1 MNKILITVI
10 ILSIFLSSCSKKE
23 YKTMN
28 DYAQG
33 TTFSIVYEHNEKLD
47 ADIFQ
52 LLREFDLALSTY
64 IDTSIISKINS
75 NKSVKLNELFIDF
88 YNQSKSAFEATDG
101 YFDIT
106 VGPLV
111 KAWGFG
117 VAQEFNTDSS
127 SIDSIKAF
135 VGMDNIW
142 LESEKLV
149 KNDER
154 IYLDGNA
161 IAQGQS
167 VDFIA
172 DFLESREIKNYMVE
186 IGGEVRAKGVNKKG
200 SPWRIGIDKPVENAE
215 ERELQGIVLLK
226 DRSLATSGNYRKFF
240 EFDGV
245 KYSHSIDPKS
255 GYPKRDKL
263 LSATILTEKCS
274 FADAYATACMVM
286 GYDKATAFVESNDDV
301 EAYFIYADDNGEFK
315 VFQTNGFAKYLAEE

>member
-1 MNKILITVI
+1 
-10 ILSIFLSSCSKKE
+10 
-23 YKTMN
+23 MN

-33 TTFSIVYEHNEKLD
+33 TTFSIVYEYNEKLD
-47 ADIFQ
+47 ADIYQ
-52 LLREFDLALSTY
+52 LLREFDLSLSTY
-64 IDTSIISKINS
+64 IDSSIISKINK
-75 NKSVKLNELFIDF
+75 NEAVQLNELFIDF
-88 YNQSKSAFEATDG
+88 YNQSKSAFKATDG

-135 VGMDNIW
+135 IGMDKIHIENN
-142 LESEKLV
+142 KLL
-149 KNDER
+149 KEDER

-172 DFLESREIKNYMVE
+172 DFLESREITNYMVE

-200 SPWRIGIDKPVENAE
+200 SPWRIGIDKPLENSE

-226 DRSLATSGNYRKFF
+226 NNSLATSGNYRKFF
-240 EFDGV
+240 EFNGV

-263 LSATILTEKCS
+263 LSATILTPKCS
-274 FADAYATACMVM
+274 MADAYATACMVM
-286 GYDKATAFVESNDDV
+286 GYDKATAFVESNKDV